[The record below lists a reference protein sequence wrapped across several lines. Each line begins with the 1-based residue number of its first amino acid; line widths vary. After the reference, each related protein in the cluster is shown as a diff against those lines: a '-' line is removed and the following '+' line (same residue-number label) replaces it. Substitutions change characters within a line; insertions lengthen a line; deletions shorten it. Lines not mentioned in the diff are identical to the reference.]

1 MLQRTVRFVHLT
13 DIHVS
18 PPPAGGTSK
27 DDEPVA
33 RLDTALEMIRGIDP
47 APDFAIVSGDITDK
61 GDEESYR
68 IVRRRL
74 DALAMPVVHAL
85 GNHDSRP
92 GFYAG
97 MLDRT
102 QDAQAQY
109 CHERSIAGVHV
120 IVLDTSVPGRTSG
133 EVGEAQFD
141 FLEAALR
148 REPDRPKIVV
158 MHHAPRI
165 DEESPFAWE
174 SLSVAET
181 ERFRQ
186 IVGGGNVAGILTGHI
201 HHDRVSNWH
210 GVSVIVGMG
219 LQAFIDP
226 LYRKGLRILSGAS
239 FGLCTLRPSGLTV
252 SFVPLAC
259 DRRPLGFLDED
270 KVRSLK

>member
-1 MLQRTVRFVHLT
+1 MLERAVRFVHLT

-18 PPPAGGTSK
+18 PPSGATPG

-33 RLDTALEMIRGIDP
+33 RLDAALEMIRGIEP
-47 APDFAIVSGDITDK
+47 APDFVVVSGDITDK

-68 IVRRRL
+68 IVRQRL
-74 DALAMPVVHAL
+74 ETLPMPIVHAL

-102 QDAQAQY
+102 QDPDAGY
-109 CHERSIAGVHV
+109 CHERTIAGVHV
-120 IVLDTSVPGRTSG
+120 VVLDTSVPGRTSG
-133 EVGEAQFD
+133 EVGEAQFA

-148 REPDRPKIVV
+148 NEPDLPKIIV

-186 IVGGGNVAGILTGHI
+186 IVCGGNVAGVLTGHI
-201 HHDRVSNWH
+201 HHDRVSTWH
-210 GVSVIVGMG
+210 GVPVVVGMG
-219 LQAFIDP
+219 LQAFLDP
-226 LYRKGLRILSGAS
+226 LYRKGLRIMSGAS

-259 DRRPLGFLDED
+259 DRRELGFLDAD